1 MSPAAAASVI
11 MTSLESYRFSK
22 LQTYRVC
29 DVQGVL
35 VALPFL
41 LTISAPPSVPIPGFA
56 VVHFLH
62 TFTPYPVYSQEVG
75 EELVAWKC
83 TSRMTSVH
91 HDSLQLIPNF
101 IHYKLTEFV
110 TLANA
115 PLAYLQCGR
124 STIALRR
131 GEFAHKLMLRWQ

>member
-1 MSPAAAASVI
+1 MSSAAAASVI
-11 MTSLESYRFSK
+11 VASFESYRFSR

-29 DVQGVL
+29 DVQGAL

-41 LTISAPPSVPIPGFA
+41 LTISAPPSVPISSFA

-62 TFTPYPVYSQEVG
+62 TFTPYSAYSQEVG
-75 EELVAWKC
+75 EEFVAWKR

-101 IHYKLTEFV
+101 IRYKLTEFV
-110 TLANA
+110 TLVNA
-115 PLAYLQCGR
+115 PLAYLQCER
-124 STIALRR
+124 PTIAIRR
-131 GEFAHKLMLRWQ
+131 GKFAHKLMLRWQ